1 MRQRATTVRNAS
13 DVLDNVDLE
22 CTHCGVIMTG
32 YHAQASGLRYFR
44 CGSCHRWVTSAYAE
58 VLGAGARVKVQAR
71 SASADKKA
79 SPPKATM
86 KERLER
92 WLAALE
98 TQDPYRVL
106 GVKPSDSPDDIRSRY
121 RELAFQFHPDRGG
134 SLEKMR
140 EINIAYDRIT
150 GHLQRRGRGAPVL
163 QAQSN

>member
-1 MRQRATTVRNAS
+1 MRQRTTTVVT

-22 CTHCGVIMTG
+22 CTHCGVTMSG
-32 YHAQASGLRYFR
+32 YHSQASGVRYFR
-44 CGSCHRWVTSAYAE
+44 CGSCHRWVTSAYSE
-58 VLGAGARVKVQAR
+58 GV
-71 SASADKKA
+71 SASAKVRVQSRSERAVAGATPRA
-79 SPPKATM
+79 SV

-106 GVKPSDSPDDIRSRY
+106 GVKPSDSPDAIRSRY

-140 EINIAYDRIT
+140 ELNIAYDRIT
-150 GHLQRRGRGAPVL
+150 GHLQRRSGEGQVL
-163 QAQSN
+163 QAQT